1 MTPEALTSLNTF
13 RVKAHA
19 GRQITLHDPDDLAD
33 IPFDPERDLILGDGS
48 NVLLASDVP
57 GTVWLNRLMGRNIG
71 TPRGGRIR
79 VSVGAGESW
88 HDIVRWTLEE
98 GLSGLENLSLI
109 PGRCGAAPMQ
119 NIGAYGVELAEHLE
133 AVDAWDWASRKLV
146 SLRRDECEFSYR
158 DSRFK
163 SREPNRWLITTLH
176 LSLDTEFRPRLD
188 YQGLVEAL
196 GNETL
201 TARNVSDAV
210 IKLRRAKLPDP
221 ALIGNAGSF
230 FKNPVLSHAEA
241 ERLRERAP
249 AAPLHPAGQ
258 GLFKTSAAWLIE
270 ACGWKG
276 HREGDAGVSEQH
288 ALVLVNYGEAT
299 GQELL
304 ALALSLIHI

>member
-1 MTPEALTSLNTF
+1 M
-13 RVKAHA
+13 
-19 GRQITLHDPDDLAD
+19 
-33 IPFDPERDLILGDGS
+33 
-48 NVLLASDVP
+48 
-57 GTVWLNRLMGRNIG
+57 
-71 TPRGGRIR
+71 
-79 VSVGAGESW
+79 
-88 HDIVRWTLEE
+88 
-98 GLSGLENLSLI
+98 
-109 PGRCGAAPMQ
+109 
-119 NIGAYGVELAEHLE
+119 
-133 AVDAWDWASRKLV
+133 
-146 SLRRDECEFSYR
+146 
-158 DSRFK
+158 
-163 SREPNRWLITTLH
+163 
-176 LSLDTEFRPRLD
+176 
-188 YQGLVEAL
+188 
-196 GNETL
+196 
-201 TARNVSDAV
+201 SDAV

-304 ALALSLIHI
+304 ALAEAIRSDIREQFKIELETEPRIIEFGP